1 MRISI
6 KQFNRAKAKVID
18 HCEATL
24 NIEDQAAVIDQ
35 VSMALHRMDSGN
47 VDTVLIEVI
56 R

>member
-6 KQFNRAKAKVID
+6 KQFNR
-18 HCEATL
+18 
-24 NIEDQAAVIDQ
+24 AVIDQ